1 MAALLVALE
10 SRHSALFWIEHL
22 DERLRLAQELLELAE
37 RIDEPELQARA
48 LHWRAYDLL
57 EAGDAD
63 GARAR
68 PRTASSAW
76 PPGSGSPRTRSWPPA
91 GS

>member
-1 MAALLVALE
+1 MPALLTALE

-22 DERLRLAQELLELAE
+22 DERLRLSQELLALAE
-37 RIDEPELQARA
+37 RIGEPELQARA

-57 EAGDAD
+57 EAGDAQA
-63 GARAR
+63 ARAR
-68 PRTASSAW
+68 LGPDRARW
-76 PPGSGSPRTRSWPPA
+76 PPSSGSPPTRSWPPA